1 MEIVP
6 TPFKRSKKYVL
17 SFVTDN
23 DDVEDVERLQSILV
37 EQFKARL
44 LTPTN
49 YEEVLTAE
57 NVDGIERS
65 LILIA
70 NCFEDPARY
79 HSITESAPVPF
90 TGYKGSQHTSQ
101 SSLPVSSY
109 HSSQDLNLIDWGI
122 YSTKEQNEES
132 FVTTVSRF
140 MAGLD
145 SSIKNKLVIYPCV
158 TESSYSDDGHFSR
171 VSWEEN
177 DFPLSNCNKFL
188 LHLNDLMKDKAR
200 PPPSVKKVKHTN
212 ITSPIQLQQD
222 GRERGRRSGEFKQ
235 SAEKETIPINNV
247 TTFTNHSPEH
257 SSKNFPELNF
267 YTTQK
272 YFLSLITDSNVEVEK
287 IRSVVVGEYK
297 AIEITV
303 ENYEEIMKGED
314 GKVRLCYLLL
324 IILCCD
330 YYYFMLYCVIDS
342 ICYIVAS

>member
-17 SFVTDN
+17 SFVTDK

-49 YEEVLTAE
+49 YEEVLMAE
-57 NVDGIERS
+57 YADSIERS

-90 TGYKGSQHTSQ
+90 PGYKGSQHSSQ
-101 SSLPVSSY
+101 SSLPGSSY
-109 HSSQDLNLIDWGI
+109 HSSQDLNPIDWGI
-122 YSTKEQNEES
+122 YSTKEQNIES

-145 SSIKNKLVIYPCV
+145 SGIKNKIVIYPCV
-158 TESSYSDDGHFSR
+158 TESSYLDDGQYSR

-188 LHLNDLMKDKAR
+188 LYLNDLMKDKAR
-200 PPPSVKKVKHTN
+200 PPRSVKKVKRSN
-212 ITSPIQLQQD
+212 ITSPLQLQQERE
-222 GRERGRRSGEFKQ
+222 GRERSGERGRRRGEFEE
-235 SAEKETIPINNV
+235 SSEKETIPINNV

-314 GKVRLCYLLL
+314 GKVRSCYYL
-324 IILCCD
+324 
-330 YYYFMLYCVIDS
+330 
-342 ICYIVAS
+342 